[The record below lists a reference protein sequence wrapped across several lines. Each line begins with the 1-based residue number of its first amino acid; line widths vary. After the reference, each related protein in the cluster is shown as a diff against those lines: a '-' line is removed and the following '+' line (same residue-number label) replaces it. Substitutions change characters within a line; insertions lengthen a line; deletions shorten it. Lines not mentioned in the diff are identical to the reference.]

1 MINKTKKAPVQ
12 EFFLVGKN
20 NKVSCATAEITRLC
34 SEMLKPFMAQIL
46 PGVATFCHAL
56 FDLLAQSSQVLGDS
70 LDGSRIIYGEK
81 WYCIFFSEMVVQKN
95 QKEAASIE
103 KAQTL
108 HAEKEQEG
116 NQSALLF
123 AIEVG
128 EGSESQVLN

>member
-1 MINKTKKAPVQ
+1 
-12 EFFLVGKN
+12 
-20 NKVSCATAEITRLC
+20 
-34 SEMLKPFMAQIL
+34 
-46 PGVATFCHAL
+46 
-56 FDLLAQSSQVLGDS
+56 
-70 LDGSRIIYGEK
+70 
-81 WYCIFFSEMVVQKN
+81 MVVQKN